1 LEYCMNDLIKVNF
14 AKVFEVA
21 WKAARYESTEALYQ
35 AFAEHLQKAIQI
47 TGQGIAFHL
56 AHQWENEPELLLN
69 LLSVGP
75 IETGL
80 DASHGGAQYYNIGVD
95 GAALAT
101 VADAFTALEQ
111 RVEREKLLTFDDVF
125 KATEANFKDAPQV
138 QRLLSLS
145 EKFGNSER
153 GDAWAQRIVCDFTDK
168 LRAEAKNIPFVKP
181 IVLIPGLFSWADT
194 VRLGKSVGAL
204 PNGRYAGEPIS
215 QGANPSVGFR
225 RDGAVTAMVAAVA
238 AVQPGYGN
246 TAPLQLDVDFG
257 SLDTEQA
264 VSCLKTLIRTHF
276 ELGGTLMNISVV
288 DEQQILKASKNP
300 EAYPDLIV
308 RVTGFTAYFANLSP
322 DFRKLVLERIVRQAS

>member
-1 LEYCMNDLIKVNF
+1 V
-14 AKVFEVA
+14 
-21 WKAARYESTEALYQ
+21 R
-35 AFAEHLQKAIQI
+35 
-47 TGQGIAFHL
+47 
-56 AHQWENEPELLLN
+56 
-69 LLSVGP
+69 
-75 IETGL
+75 
-80 DASHGGAQYYNIGVD
+80 
-95 GAALAT
+95 
-101 VADAFTALEQ
+101 
-111 RVEREKLLTFDDVF
+111 
-125 KATEANFKDAPQV
+125 
-138 QRLLSLS
+138 
-145 EKFGNSER
+145 
-153 GDAWAQRIVCDFTDK
+153 DFTDK